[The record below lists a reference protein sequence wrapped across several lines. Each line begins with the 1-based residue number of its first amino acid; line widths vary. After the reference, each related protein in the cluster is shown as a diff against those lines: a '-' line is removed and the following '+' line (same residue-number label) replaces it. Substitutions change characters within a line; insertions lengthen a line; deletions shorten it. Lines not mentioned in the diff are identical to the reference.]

1 MSRFTQSG
9 GAAFSSNRDDW
20 ETPEDLFE
28 QIENLYGPFTLD
40 PASSDKNAK
49 TLKHFTIDDNGL
61 KRSWKGET
69 VFVNPPYGRKIGDWV
84 RKAFEEH
91 FLNGVKVVM
100 LLPARTDTKW
110 FHDYIYKL
118 KGVEI
123 LFLEGRVKFEIDGK
137 SLNSAPFPSM
147 VVAYK

>member
-1 MSRFTQSG
+1 MSKFTQAN

-28 QIENLYGPFTLD
+28 QIEHLYGPFTLD

-49 TLKHFTIDDNGL
+49 TVKHFTIEDDGL

-69 VFVNPPYGRKIGDWV
+69 VFVNPPYGRKISEWV

-118 KGVEI
+118 KDVEI

-147 VVAYK
+147 VVVYK